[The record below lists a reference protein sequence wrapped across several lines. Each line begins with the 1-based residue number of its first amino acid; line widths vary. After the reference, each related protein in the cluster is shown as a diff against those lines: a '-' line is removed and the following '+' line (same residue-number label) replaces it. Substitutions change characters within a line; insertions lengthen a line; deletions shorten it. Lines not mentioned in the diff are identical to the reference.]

1 MAQSEHLPIYKT
13 AYDLCLYL
21 EQVVKTFARY
31 HAFTLGADLRNGSR
45 RVLTLV
51 VRANSRDDKVPL
63 LLELREEV
71 EALKVV
77 LRLCADVKAFQNF
90 RSFEH
95 AITQAVEIAKQN
107 EGWLKSSRRSPRAP
121 SALRSA
127 AAAESSDPPSADHS
141 ENQGH
146 GRNRQGMPERLPA
159 PGEPRSRGLSPS

>member
-1 MAQSEHLPIYKT
+1 M
-13 AYDLCLYL
+13 
-21 EQVVKTFARY
+21 KTFARY

-45 RVLTLV
+45 RMLTLV

-77 LRLCADVKAFQNF
+77 LRLCADVKAFANF

-107 EGWLKSSRRSPRAP
+107 EGWLKS
-121 SALRSA
+121 
-127 AAAESSDPPSADHS
+127 
-141 ENQGH
+141 QGH